1 MENEF
6 KIIEPE
12 VGQWHAIVH
21 AKCPRCRKG
30 KMFSPGFFKQK
41 MHKRCPYCDLYFERH
56 PGYFYVS
63 MFVSYA
69 LNVAEFVAVGI
80 GTYVLSGG
88 SENMWLYMGLI
99 LFATFLLAGFNFKY
113 SRVLQMHYLDPGLR
127 YEPVIAEEAHNIMV
141 EKQQKQ
147 EVKQEVASV

>member
-1 MENEF
+1 MEKEYTLM
-6 KIIEPE
+6 ESDTS
-12 VGQWHAIVH
+12 QWHAIVH

-30 KMFSPGFFKQK
+30 KMFAPGFFKQK

-69 LNVAEFVAVGI
+69 LNVAEFVTVGI
-80 GTYVLSGG
+80 ATYVLSGG
-88 SENMWLYMGLI
+88 SENMWLYIGLI
-99 LFATFLLAGFNFKY
+99 LLATVLLAGFNFKY

-127 YEPVIAEEAHNIMV
+127 YEPVIAEEAHRMLV
-141 EKQQKQ
+141 EKEQKQ
-147 EVKQEVASV
+147 EYNKEVAG